1 VELVRAFRA
10 NSKAESTRRY
20 AQFPALFRQIA
31 QPDSD
36 YLAVPEVSSEN
47 RPYIPIAFVPR
58 EVICS
63 NTVQFVPGATLYH
76 FGALTSAMHMAWVR
90 QICGRLESRYRYS
103 NSLVYNNYP
112 WPQSPTA
119 KQKKA
124 VETAAQKVLDVRAQ
138 FPGASLADLYD
149 PLSMPPA
156 LVKAHAELDRA
167 VDLCYRS
174 QPFTNERQRVE
185 YLFGLYEQ
193 LTAPLLPPAK
203 PKRAAHKK
211 AIYARPPRA
220 PVHPSLTPEQAAAD
234 AAHFYSAKEEPPP
247 YRA

>member
-1 VELVRAFRA
+1 
-10 NSKAESTRRY
+10 
-20 AQFPALFRQIA
+20 LFRQIA